1 MARAPLKFSGL
12 VSMGA
17 VAALKPVP
25 KLPDMPSQDGGSEAS
40 GLSVS
45 AVETKLVTPEKIA
58 LVMALFPIPHSF
70 AELDELVA
78 QGLPKGALRASV
90 DRVCLSG
97 EDRKKLRYRIIPEA
111 TYKRRRSRL
120 TLDESGRTE
129 RLARTIATAEL
140 MWTGE
145 DDARLFL
152 NTPHPMLKG
161 RTPLD
166 VSMTELGARRVEE
179 LLMKLFYGISV

>member
-1 MARAPLKFSGL
+1 M
-12 VSMGA
+12 V
-17 VAALKPVP
+17 
-25 KLPDMPSQDGGSEAS
+25 
-40 GLSVS
+40 
-45 AVETKLVTPEKIA
+45 LVTPEKIA
-58 LVMALFPIPHSF
+58 AVMALFPIPHSF

-97 EDRKKLRYRIIPEA
+97 EDRKKLLYRIIPEA
-111 TYKRRRSRL
+111 TYKRRHKSL
-120 TLDESGRTE
+120 TSDESGRAE
-129 RLARTIATAEL
+129 RLARIIATTEFVWSA
-140 MWTGE
+140 E

-161 RTPLD
+161 LTPLE

-179 LLMKLFYGISV
+179 LLWKLFYGIAA